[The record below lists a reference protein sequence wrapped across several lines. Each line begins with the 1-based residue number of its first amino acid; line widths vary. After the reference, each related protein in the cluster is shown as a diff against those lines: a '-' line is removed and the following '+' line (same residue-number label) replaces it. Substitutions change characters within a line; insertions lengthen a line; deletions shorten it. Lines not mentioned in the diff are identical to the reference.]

1 MESKISLT
9 ILLFFIFLSG
19 CIEFN
24 NHNSNGFNDNFDFI
38 QTHEHFYGKVV
49 KVVDGDTVY
58 VVAENGTKYKIRLLG
73 VDTPETHIKNN
84 PYEYYID
91 KNTPITDVNYLK
103 KWGYKATEFAK
114 NKLENKTVIV
124 VFDNKAPKKDKYGRY
139 LAYIF
144 VSNTTYGIRKPEVFV
159 NFNEE
164 LLKYGYARVYI
175 SNFELKD
182 EFIKIEKEAKMRRI
196 GLWNWSNN

>member
-1 MESKISLT
+1 MYS
-9 ILLFFIFLSG
+9 ILILFFIFLLSG

-24 NHNSNGFNDNFDFI
+24 NYNNNDGFNDNFDFI

-73 VDTPETHIKNN
+73 VDTPETYIKNN
-84 PYEYYID
+84 PHEYFVD
-91 KNTPITDVNYLK
+91 ENTPITNTTYLK
-103 KWGYKATEFAK
+103 LWGYKATDFAK
-114 NKLENKTVIV
+114 NMLENKTVIV
-124 VFDNKAPKKDKYGRY
+124 VFDNKAPKKGKYGRY

-144 VSNTTYGIRKPEVFV
+144 INNT

-175 SNFELKD
+175 SNFELKE
-182 EFIKIEKEAKMRRI
+182 EFIKIEKEAKMYRI

>member
-1 MESKISLT
+1 MKT
-9 ILLFFIFLSG
+9 KVYPILMLFFILLSG
-19 CIEFN
+19 CIGFN
-24 NHNSNGFNDNFDFI
+24 NYNNNDGFKDSFI

-73 VDTPETHIKNN
+73 VDTPETYRKNN
-84 PYEYYID
+84 PYEYFVD
-91 KNTPITDVNYLK
+91 ENTPITNITYLK
-103 KWGYKATEFAK
+103 LWGHKATDFAK
-114 NKLENKTVIV
+114 RNLENKTVIV
-124 VFDNKAPKKDKYGRY
+124 VFDKKAPKKDKYGRY

-144 VSNTTYGIRKPEVFV
+144 INNI

-175 SNFELKD
+175 SNFELKE
-182 EFIKIEKEAKMRRI
+182 EFINIEKEAKIYRR